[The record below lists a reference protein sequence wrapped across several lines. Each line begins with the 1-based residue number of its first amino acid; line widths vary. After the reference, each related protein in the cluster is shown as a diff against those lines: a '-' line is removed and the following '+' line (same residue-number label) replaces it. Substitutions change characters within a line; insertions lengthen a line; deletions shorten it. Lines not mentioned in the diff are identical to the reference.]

1 MKNILRSFK
10 CAFEGVKVLLKE
22 EQNARIH
29 LLIMLA
35 VIIAGIIF
43 SISYLEWIAL
53 ILSIGFVF
61 ALEIV
66 NTAIENLADFV
77 SPDKHQKIKKI
88 KDLSAAAVLTGA
100 LAALIIGGIIFLPKI
115 LAFI

>member
-10 CAFEGVKVLLKE
+10 FAFEGVKAVIKE
-22 EQNARIH
+22 EQNVRIH
-29 LLIMLA
+29 LVIMLIA
-35 VIIAGIIF
+35 IIAGIVF
-43 SISYLEWIAL
+43 SISYLEWIA
-53 ILSIGFVF
+53 IIFSIGFVF
-61 ALEIV
+61 ALEII

-88 KDLSAAAVLTGA
+88 KDLCAAAVLTGA
-100 LAALIIGGIIFLPKI
+100 IAALIIGGIVFLPKI